1 MTQYPKS
8 TDFQG
13 ATFIGKWGKTQTP
26 IYDVPSMHS
35 LNQLVGYVKH
45 INAGNGTVLYRGQ
58 CKLYEKVIPSIKHDL
73 SKEYEKSKKLNNTIE
88 NVLNDNPLKHFLGL
102 KKAEITGWHL
112 YESLVVEAMLQHYG
126 ATTYCVDFVDNHWT
140 ALWFGLYEW
149 NSATTQYKIRSNSF
163 SGEDNPFIAK
173 SDFVKLKP
181 FPPKPE
187 IEEVQLNEGDIEKI
201 QFHSSR
207 GSISYDEL
215 EKITIEYKHK
225 GNLKKWESERKNV
238 QEHNRRIDL
247 LEKSDHLFLFLYVS
261 ETIASNVHG
270 IYLGDNTY
278 VIDLRKALPST
289 FLRPCSQHGWIV
301 RGKEANYD
309 FNKRVVCIIRISVD
323 LAREMLGNGTLLSQ
337 ENFFPNETIDQGYRV
352 LLERQ
357 IGSRLISKHKKILPR
372 NTIVEFRRYLR

>member
-73 SKEYEKSKKLNNTIE
+73 SKESENSKKLNNTIE

-163 SGEDNPFIAK
+163 PKYNQSLSK
-173 SDFVKLKP
+173 R
-181 FPPKPE
+181 PPSNL
-187 IEEVQLNEGDIEKI
+187 QLS
-201 QFHSSR
+201 SSR
-207 GSISYDEL
+207 RRCILCFSYAHL
-215 EKITIEYKHK
+215 
-225 GNLKKWESERKNV
+225 RRMKN
-238 QEHNRRIDL
+238 
-247 LEKSDHLFLFLYVS
+247 F
-261 ETIASNVHG
+261 
-270 IYLGDNTY
+270 
-278 VIDLRKALPST
+278 
-289 FLRPCSQHGWIV
+289 SQ
-301 RGKEANYD
+301 N
-309 FNKRVVCIIRISVD
+309 N
-323 LAREMLGNGTLLSQ
+323 
-337 ENFFPNETIDQGYRV
+337 
-352 LLERQ
+352 
-357 IGSRLISKHKKILPR
+357 
-372 NTIVEFRRYLR
+372 